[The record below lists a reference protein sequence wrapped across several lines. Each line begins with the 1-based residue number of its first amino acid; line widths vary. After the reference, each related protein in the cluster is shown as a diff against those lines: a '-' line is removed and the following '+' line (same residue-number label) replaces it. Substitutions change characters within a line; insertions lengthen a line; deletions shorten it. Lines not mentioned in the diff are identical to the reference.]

1 MGSGPE
7 RRRRILVADDE
18 RSVRD
23 LTKRMLE
30 RAGYE
35 VVAVEDGMQA
45 YETAT
50 DGVGSFD
57 LLFFDV
63 VMPRMGGRDAA
74 DRIRAHHPEMPVIF
88 TSGFVGKGLDGQS
101 AIAEG
106 ERFLPKP
113 YSPSE
118 LLAIIR
124 EALSEGEAR

>member
-1 MGSGPE
+1 MEPTAE

-35 VVAVEDGMQA
+35 VVAVEDGVQA
-45 YETAT
+45 LETAT
-50 DGVGSFD
+50 DGVGAFD
-57 LLFFDV
+57 LMFFDV
-63 VMPRMGGRDAA
+63 VMPRMNGREAA
-74 DRIRAHHPEMPVIF
+74 DRIHEHHPKLPVIF
-88 TSGFVGKGLDGQS
+88 TSGFVGKGLDGRN

-106 ERFLPKP
+106 ERFIPKP

-118 LLAIIR
+118 LLAIIK
-124 EALSEGEAR
+124 EALADGEAR